1 MNARQRQRAGQAVA
15 ARMAELAVTPTTVS
29 RAAGISTKT
38 LRALVRG
45 ERWPT
50 EAVQLRVEQVLRW
63 PSGEIATRA
72 VTGRGGVLDGV
83 ADVDLAAELLRR
95 LEAQQRRRHVARRA
109 PRETAR
115 PT

>member
-15 ARMAELAVTPTTVS
+15 DRMTELAVTPTTVS

-50 EAVQLRVEQVLRW
+50 DAVQQRVEHVLRW

-72 VTGRGGVLDGV
+72 VLGARQGLLLGDL
-83 ADVDLAAELLRR
+83 ADVELAAELLRR
-95 LEAQQRRRHVARRA
+95 LEVRDRRRAARH
-109 PRETAR
+109 
-115 PT
+115 